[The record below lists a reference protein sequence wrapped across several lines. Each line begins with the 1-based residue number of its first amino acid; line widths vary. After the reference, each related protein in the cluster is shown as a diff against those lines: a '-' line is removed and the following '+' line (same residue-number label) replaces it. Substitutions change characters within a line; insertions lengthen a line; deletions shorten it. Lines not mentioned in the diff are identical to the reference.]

1 MEPVLRRFD
10 ARDYLRILTKRKWF
24 VIMVALAAM
33 VIGGLYTVSYPKTFK
48 ASAIVIVRRQG
59 QPIIW
64 VGDPNVRPQQR
75 EDLALETQARIAASI
90 DCAEQAAKDLA
101 NRTAGDDIHV
111 SAQEIAAS
119 INTTPNDPDLL
130 RIEAVHREQRYAIEF
145 ANAVARAF
153 VEKSK
158 LLRQSE
164 SSAAKEFLDEAL
176 RRAREGLDQAQAEAA
191 AYQEQVGI
199 VVPDAEPRGAVEQL
213 RSYEDQ
219 LRTAEGEL
227 ASAQSDAR
235 VIEAQLART
244 PAFRTVKHEAPNP
257 EREAKLEQLQ
267 QAQMEL
273 VRLRARYTDN
283 WPGVQQLQDQ
293 IEELQAQVARLPETI
308 TKTSVEPEAEQAGL
322 RHELVTAR
330 RKIAEGQARVSNLRA
345 AVGQLR
351 AAKQNLP
358 PKLAHLNRLL
368 DRVELAKISFRNVQ
382 AQLENA
388 RLNEAKE
395 QADAE
400 LIDHA
405 ASATEVSPKL
415 GRMLIF
421 SLTLGLAAGIALALF
436 LEALDDT
443 LHSPE
448 DIAAYTEAT
457 FLGMVPLLEDATQ
470 GLITVIAPKS
480 PPAEAYR
487 TLRSNI
493 NFAQVDHPAHTFLV
507 TSAGA
512 GEGKT
517 MTTANLATV
526 FAQAGQEVLLIDADL
541 RRPSLHRIFGVPS
554 ERGLTN
560 VLVGEMD
567 LAEVTIETDVPG
579 LSIIPTGPLPPNP
592 AELLE
597 SEQMTRII
605 ARAQELADVVFFD
618 SPPAIVLTDAVILS
632 SKIERTILVAEAGQV
647 TRDAFNEM
655 CRLVSNARGTI
666 LGVVLNK
673 LRLSAADY
681 YYYYYYYDYSHYS
694 PRRGRSESP
703 VLVDAEGTPQ
713 TGFAHADAP
722 TILED
727 IFGVQ
732 NALPA
737 AYYYQQSQP
746 PIPGMVEQLTPPV
759 PVAETPE
766 PQEPQAADP
775 YTPPSLA
782 DQPLL
787 EPPMPQVQQPPE
799 DMIPDIGQPP
809 AIVPPQQHYAPPIP
823 PAQQEPPDTD
833 VSPDDQSGDDGP
845 PTSPLQNLFGDD
857 NGEQQ

>member
-24 VIMVALAAM
+24 VIMVSLAAM
-33 VIGGLYTVSYPKTFK
+33 VIGGLYTVSYPKTYK
-48 ASAIVIVRRQG
+48 ASAIVIIRRQG

-64 VGDPNVRPQQR
+64 VGDPQSRGTQR

-90 DCAEQAAKDLA
+90 DCADQAAKELA
-101 NRTAGDDIHV
+101 NRTTGDAIQV
-111 SAQEIAAS
+111 SGQEIAAS
-119 INTTPNDPDLL
+119 INTTPNEPDLL
-130 RIEAVHREQRYAIEF
+130 RIEAIHRDEKYAIEF
-145 ANAVARAF
+145 ANAVALAF

-158 LLRQSE
+158 QLRQVE
-164 SSAAKEFLDEAL
+164 STAAKDFLAEAL
-176 RRAREGLDQAQAEAA
+176 RRARNSLDEAQHDAA
-191 AYQEQVGI
+191 LYQEQIGI
-199 VVPDAEPRGAVEQL
+199 VVPDVEPRSAVEQL
-213 RSYEDQ
+213 RGYEDE
-219 LRTAEGEL
+219 LRKTESDL
-227 ASAQSDAR
+227 AASQSDVR
-235 VIEAQLART
+235 LIEGQLTRT

-257 EREAKLEQLQ
+257 ERQGKLDQLQ
-267 QAQMEL
+267 QAQMQL
-273 VRLRARYTDN
+273 VQLRARYTDN
-283 WPGVQQLQDQ
+283 WPAVQQTNDQ
-293 IEELQAQVARLPETI
+293 IKELQAQIARLPETV
-308 TKTSVEPEAEQAGL
+308 TQTTVEPEMEQASL
-322 RHELVTAR
+322 RHELMGAQRQV
-330 RKIAEGQARVSNLRA
+330 AEAQARIGSLRSTVA
-345 AVGQLR
+345 QLR
-351 AAKQNLP
+351 ATKQTMP
-358 PKLAHLNRLL
+358 PKLAHMNRLL
-368 DRVELAKISFRNVQ
+368 DRMELAKISFRNVQ

-405 ASATEVSPKL
+405 AAAEEVSPKL

-457 FLGMVPLLEDATQ
+457 FLGMVPMLEDPTQ
-470 GLITVIAPKS
+470 GLITVLSPKS

-493 NFAQVDHPAHTFLV
+493 HFAQVDHPARTFVV

-512 GEGKT
+512 GEGKS
-517 MTTANLATV
+517 MTTANVAAV

-541 RRPSLHRIFGVPS
+541 RRPSLHRIFNVAS

-560 VLVGEMD
+560 VLVGEVD
-567 LAEVTIETDVPG
+567 LTDVTCETEVPG
-579 LSIIPTGPLPPNP
+579 LTIVPTGPLPPNP

-632 SKIERTILVAEAGQV
+632 SKVERTILVAEAGQV

-655 CRLVSNARGTI
+655 CRLINNARGTI

-694 PRRGRSESP
+694 PRRSSRPTPLMNSE
-703 VLVDAEGTPQ
+703 GQPQ
-713 TGFAHADAP
+713 TGFSPVDEP
-722 TILED
+722 TILEE

-732 NALPA
+732 NALPPT
-737 AYYYQQSQP
+737 YYYQQTQP
-746 PIPGMVEQLTPPV
+746 PIPGMVEQLTPPE
-759 PVAETPE
+759 PVAETPPE
-766 PQEPQAADP
+766 EEAPPPADA

-787 EPPMPQVQQPPE
+787 EPPMPPLQQQPLMGQPPDIMPQELPSLQPPMPQIQQPPE
-799 DMIPDIGQPP
+799 DE
-809 AIVPPQQHYAPPIP
+809 APLGD
-823 PAQQEPPDTD
+823 EP
-833 VSPDDQSGDDGP
+833 SDDDDGGSS
-845 PTSPLQNLFGDD
+845 SPLQDLFGPN
-857 NGEQQ
+857 NGNQQ